1 MERVGSN
8 IAREGG
14 EADNQRLMY
23 ATNGHFMVGA
33 LEEIFYLLV
42 VGGWRP
48 DIVVSNTDKKIWPH
62 RINLDE
68 DRVNIEENQD

>member
-1 MERVGSN
+1 MNVGGREIKRLERVGSN

-33 LEEIFYLLV
+33 LKED
-42 VGGWRP
+42 GGCRP
-48 DIVVSNTDKKIWPH
+48 DLVALNTNK
-62 RINLDE
+62 NLAL
-68 DRVNIEENQD
+68 